1 MRKIGMGTWSWL
13 LPTVTS
19 AMQREHR
26 VLAFLTPSRRRIGL
40 RAIQEARRRPLT
52 SPLTVRGHPEHI
64 GFEWNARV
72 ASDGTNEVVTYLQGT
87 LYLKNIAGSA
97 AVDRLATRQL
107 IAFTQGVSAS
117 SAPGSGIADGS
128 TVDTFSPADIAAM
141 QRMSGCRFQPA
152 R

>member
-52 SPLTVRGHPEHI
+52 SPLTVRLP
-64 GFEWNARV
+64 
-72 ASDGTNEVVTYLQGT
+72 
-87 LYLKNIAGSA
+87 
-97 AVDRLATRQL
+97 RQL
-107 IAFTQGVSAS
+107 LDE
-117 SAPGSGIADGS
+117 PE
-128 TVDTFSPADIAAM
+128 AALIEGL
-141 QRMSGCRFQPA
+141 QSVA
-152 R
+152 VTLA